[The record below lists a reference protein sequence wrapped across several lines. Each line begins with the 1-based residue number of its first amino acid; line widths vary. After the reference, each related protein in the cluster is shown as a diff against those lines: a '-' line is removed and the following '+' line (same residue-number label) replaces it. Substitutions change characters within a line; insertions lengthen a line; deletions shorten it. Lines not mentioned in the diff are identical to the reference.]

1 MFGTIENQNI
11 QLFFKLLNLHA
22 QSGLRYEASLSG
34 FGKMAMVVYGDDVF
48 KLSYSHLLSVIAY
61 R

>member
-1 MFGTIENQNI
+1 
-11 QLFFKLLNLHA
+11 LNLHA

-48 KLSYSHLLSVIAY
+48 KLSYSHLLSVIGY
-61 R
+61 